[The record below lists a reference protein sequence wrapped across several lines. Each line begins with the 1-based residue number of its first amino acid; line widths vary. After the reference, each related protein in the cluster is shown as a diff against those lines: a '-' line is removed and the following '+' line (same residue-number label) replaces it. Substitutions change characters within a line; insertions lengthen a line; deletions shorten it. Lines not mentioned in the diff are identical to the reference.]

1 MSFYSDLNYL
11 KPQKGEILEDV
22 DAIYQSIY
30 SILGTKPGSRLFRPT
45 WGGNLSK
52 YLFEP
57 CDELTADSMFYD
69 IMQTLR
75 DEPRI
80 EIDESQTSI
89 IPVPEDSEFQITLVF
104 NIRGFSGTAKTLNLT
119 FSQRK

>member
-45 WGGNLSK
+45 WGGNLSR

-57 CDELTADSMFYD
+57 CDELTADSMLYD
-69 IMQTLR
+69 ISQTLQ

-80 EIDESQTSI
+80 KLDETKTNI
-89 IPVPEDSEFQITLVF
+89 TPVPEKNEFQICLVF
-104 NIRGFSGTAKTLNLT
+104 IILGFSDTERTLNLT
-119 FSQRK
+119 FSQRN